1 MKTFG
6 WIFIVIGALSF
17 LGAFLKG
24 NSVMGP
30 VFWLG
35 LGIYL
40 VHRSAQ
46 KKEEQK
52 DMEEWANNNRE

>member
-6 WIFIVIGALSF
+6 WIFIIIGALSF

-46 KKEEQK
+46 KKEEL
-52 DMEEWANNNRE
+52 DML